1 MQSLFGGPT
10 PYQKKEALRQLSDTF
25 FNAKVDKDLTFINL
39 NIAKQEYCRPLQKI
53 SPSSL
58 LELGVFTFCLKSTNL
73 TTQVDSSFLP
83 AVVPPNLF
91 PPNSF
96 PTIWTKLWHLASK
109 LYHLT
114 TNTHLKFFVI
124 LISLAKTN
132 LFSL

>member
-1 MQSLFGGPT
+1 MSKKRKDKLADKGGAVVVWRADPL
-10 PYQKKEALRQLSDTF
+10 PKKKEALRQLSDTS
-25 FNAKVDKDLTFINL
+25 FNAKVDKDLTFIDQ

-58 LELGVFTFCLKSTNL
+58 LELGVFTFCLKFTNL

-96 PTIWTKLWHLASK
+96 PAI
-109 LYHLT
+109 
-114 TNTHLKFFVI
+114 
-124 LISLAKTN
+124 
-132 LFSL
+132 